1 MQLSGIAQIW
11 HLINVR
17 ECTGQMKSDFETEDT
32 VMFRKIFQV
41 VKDIYPLKRQPHKM
55 VKHTQT
61 IRRQQST
68 NFLSVFDLLVEL
80 TANHTPGSHSKGLI
94 VNVKHLYKIT
104 PKH

>member
-61 IRRQQST
+61 IRQQQPT
-68 NFLSVFDLLVEL
+68 NFLSVFDLLVKL
-80 TANHTPGSHSKGLI
+80 TGNYTPGTHSKGLI
-94 VNVKHLYKIT
+94 VKVKHLYKIT
-104 PKH
+104 SKY